1 MPYAY
6 CTTCKRQ
13 VLIHPGGLCPEGHAV
28 GRRRGGKHRA
38 PPNRRVARPQR
49 RVTAPA
55 VDRPRPS
62 PASASPPIAYD
73 STLIEM
79 FGFSESPPLRPAATA
94 VLPKPEPEPLPGLP
108 ALKEMRRPTDAAGD
122 TGALVTRL
130 WAATETFT
138 PSADWKPESFDSLA
152 ASARTFRW
160 SIVIASLV
168 LLFAGLSLIRWA
180 SSMPERAAAAAT
192 TSYLSATAAFE
203 NQLPETRQTVAT
215 VTDIDAGTTQLADAA
230 VSLSK
235 LDESARRL
243 FEVAADPLPSVL
255 PLISRSP
262 LEALT
267 PARRAMGTASEIGL
281 TLERRL
287 GDALSYRL
295 VFGRAFRLPP
305 LVTTASQ
312 QEIATLG
319 VSLGLAVTDTQEAVE
334 KLPGEP
340 FFANHLLASQQL
352 ALRLDNWQV
361 EYLDALRKGDE
372 TTASLLIQEIQQKVA
387 ALDAGVEAPLAT
399 LNNWAETQ
407 LSTLQIQLDTISGQL
422 G

>member
-13 VLIHPGGLCPEGHAV
+13 VLIRPGGLCPEGHPA

-38 PPNRRVARPQR
+38 PSNRRIVRPQH
-49 RVTAPA
+49 RVTDPAPA
-55 VDRPRPS
+55 RLRPL
-62 PASASPPIAYD
+62 PASAYPRITYD

-130 WAATETFT
+130 WAATETLT

-152 ASARTFRW
+152 TSPRTFRW

-168 LLFAGLSLIRWA
+168 LLFAGLSVIRWA
-180 SSMPERAAAAAT
+180 SGMPERAATTAAA
-192 TSYLSATAAFE
+192 SYLNATAAFE
-203 NQLPETRQTVAT
+203 NQLPEIRETVGI
-215 VTDIDAGTTQLADAA
+215 VTDIDANTTQLANAA

-243 FEVAADPLPSVL
+243 FEVAADPLPSML
-255 PLISRSP
+255 PLISRSS

-267 PARRAMGTASEIGL
+267 PTRRAMATASEIGL
-281 TLERRL
+281 SLERRL

-295 VFGRAFRLPP
+295 VLGKAFRLPP

-319 VSLGLAVTDTQEAVE
+319 VSLGLAVTDTQEAVA
-334 KLPGEP
+334 KLPEEP
-340 FFANHLLASQQL
+340 FFANHLLASRQL
-352 ALRLDNWQV
+352 ALRLDDWQV
-361 EYLDALRKGDE
+361 EYLDALRTGDE
-372 TTASLLIQEIQQKVA
+372 TTASRLIQEIQQRIT
-387 ALDAGVEAPLAT
+387 ALDAGVEAPLST
-399 LNNWAETQ
+399 LNDWAETQ
-407 LSTLQIQLDTISGQL
+407 LGTLRIQLDKISGQL
-422 G
+422 D